1 MSTFLHGN
9 FSKEKPFYRTPYSTK
24 GMPEAGCCVGPEGK
38 SNYCTTFRSKYCF
51 FENSNLQES
60 RQLYDS
66 NYSLIANLTNKKAN
80 ENFVTDNKR
89 FNYFTKN

>member
-1 MSTFLHGN
+1 MLCRPRGEVELLYN
-9 FSKEKPFYRTPYSTK
+9 FSFE
-24 GMPEAGCCVGPEGK
+24 VQ
-38 SNYCTTFRSKYCF
+38 YCF

-66 NYSLIANLTNKKAN
+66 NYSVIANLTNKKAN